1 MFALCVLAYI
11 RSSEDTWV
19 VFLTA
24 SWFWGSHSGYQAC
37 LCLLSL
43 SLALAHLWS
52 VFGSRFDCLENILVR
67 ASALR
72 LWILLIHRECQ
83 IIAWPNNTLLVVCLF
98 TYLECVCYYVFC
110 FVPAETRQASAL
122 SPSHSPC
129 PTVQIFVLILMWPSW
144 TSGCFK

>member
-11 RSSEDTWV
+11 RSSQATWV

-24 SWFWGSHSGYQAC
+24 SWFWGSHPGYQAC

-43 SLALAHLWS
+43 SLAHLWS

-83 IIAWPNNTLLVVCLF
+83 IIAWPNVYFTGCLF
-98 TYLECVCYYVFC
+98 VYLLGVCMLLC
-110 FVPAETRQASAL
+110 FLLCSCETRQASAL
-122 SPSHSPC
+122 SPSHIPC